1 MAATLSTHVLD
12 TARGIPAAGIGVT
25 LFALHGDARTPIAR
39 LVTGSDGRPPRPFE
53 AKLEPGLYEL
63 VFEAAGY
70 FAALGT
76 GGFYDLIPVRFRID
90 AGETHYHVPLLLAPG
105 GYTTYRGS

>member
-1 MAATLSTHVLD
+1 MGATLSTHVLD
-12 TARGIPAAGIGVT
+12 TARGVPAAGVGVT
-25 LFALHGDARTPIAR
+25 LFALLGDARPVIAR
-39 LVTGSDGRPPRPFE
+39 LVTGPDGRTTQPF
-53 AKLEPGLYEL
+53 AGPLEPGLYEL
-63 VFEAAGY
+63 VFEAGAY